1 MRKIIILAVT
11 ALLLTGCFNQ
21 SVPAPE
27 LDPDF
32 EPFPAPAFQ
41 LEDLSGDT
49 WSLEELRGE
58 TVVLYFWTAGCSVCV
73 NKLPDLADLVQEFPE
88 NSRLLLLNHSDSQRK
103 IQELVADPDL
113 VVLVNSSS
121 AFQNYGVRSV
131 PTMVFIDGE
140 GMVRAGYIGPVPN
153 ENILRIIE
161 EIS

>member
-1 MRKIIILAVT
+1 MRKIIILTVT
-11 ALLLTGCFNQ
+11 ALLLTGCFNL
-21 SVPAPE
+21 SAPAPE

-41 LEDLSGDT
+41 LEDLSGNT
-49 WSLEELRGE
+49 WSLEELQEE
-58 TVVLYFWTAGCSVCV
+58 TVVLYFWTASCPTCV
-73 NKLPDLADLVQEFPE
+73 DKLPDLADLAQELPE
-88 NSRLLLLNHSDSQRK
+88 NSKLLLLNHNDSKGK

-113 VVLVNSSS
+113 VVLINSGRV
-121 AFQNYGVRSV
+121 FQDYGVRSV